1 VPFSELEYEN
11 LSFETSYSMWTIAL
25 LGLFQALSLTS
36 GNLKPYSGLSFYNIS
51 VVIHYLQFKGLRPHF
66 MYMCVIIVVI
76 KIFSSIALQG
86 AG

>member
-1 VPFSELEYEN
+1 MPFSELEYEN

-36 GNLKPYSGLSFYNIS
+36 GNFSHILGFLFYNIN
-51 VVIHYLQFKGLRPHF
+51 VVIHYLQFIGLRPHF
-66 MYMCVIIVVI
+66 MYMCIIIEVI
-76 KIFSSIALQG
+76 KIFRSIALQG